1 MQHGTSRSQA
11 AVATVVTSGPAT
23 AVTESWDE
31 GDQLYVTN
39 GALRAD
45 PNTANVARFGIN
57 AAGQVSP
64 AGTVEAGHGARG
76 IVFTPEP
83 NAVGQRF
90 AYVSSLQAGRIDRYR
105 VASNGALTFLGAT
118 PTQQPFGIAIGT
130 DGRTVY
136 VANFEDGEGNGS
148 LSAFRVE
155 TEGVLTL
162 LNKVDS
168 GAVHPKGV
176 AVTPNGHFVYVSHG
190 TPNSTEPSVITGFT
204 IGTDGS
210 VQGKVAE
217 AGIGGSGHRVV
228 ITPDGRFVY
237 VTNQES
243 GDKPEIFGFRIDES
257 GALTPVSDQ
266 PFESGVWT
274 EGATISP
281 DGRRLYVTAL
291 GVVGP
296 PESPV
301 QDGQIRGFA
310 IGADGR
316 LTETER
322 IDFGFDP
329 VDLAFG
335 HDGKHLYV
343 SDFSGHTIT
352 VFNVDAG
359 GNLDPIQTGSSQGQ
373 NPGFQ
378 SIVVQPAR
386 SSRSTEAS
394 ASPASPA
401 RPDHEDARR

>member
-1 MQHGTSRSQA
+1 
-11 AVATVVTSGPAT
+11 
-23 AVTESWDE
+23 
-31 GDQLYVTN
+31 LYVTN

-45 PNTANVARFGIN
+45 PSTANVARFGIN
-57 AAGQVSP
+57 AAGQITP

-83 NAVGQRF
+83 DAVGQRF
-90 AYVSSLQAGRIDRYR
+90 AYVSSQQADRIDRYR
-105 VASNGALTFLGAT
+105 VASDGALTFLGAT
-118 PTQQPFGIAIGT
+118 ATRQPFGIAIGA
-130 DGRTVY
+130 DGQTVY
-136 VANFEDGEGNGS
+136 VANFDNGEGNGS

-155 TEGVLTL
+155 TGGVLTL
-162 LNKVDS
+162 LNKMGS
-168 GAVHPKGV
+168 GAAHPKGV
-176 AVTPNGHFVYVSHG
+176 AITPNGNFVYVSHG

-204 IGTDGS
+204 IGADGS
-210 VQGKVAE
+210 AQGKVAE

-243 GDKPEIFGFRIDES
+243 GNKPEIFGFRI
-257 GALTPVSDQ
+257 GAHGGLTPVSDK
-266 PFESGVWT
+266 PFEAGVWT
-274 EGATISP
+274 EGAAVSP

-296 PESPV
+296 PESPA
-301 QDGQIRGFA
+301 QDGQIRSFA
-310 IGADGR
+310 IRADGR
-316 LTETER
+316 LTENER

-359 GNLDPIQTGSSQGQ
+359 GSLDPIRTESSQGR

-378 SIVVQPAR
+378 SVVMQ
-386 SSRSTEAS
+386 SSTLAG
-394 ASPASPA
+394 
-401 RPDHEDARR
+401 